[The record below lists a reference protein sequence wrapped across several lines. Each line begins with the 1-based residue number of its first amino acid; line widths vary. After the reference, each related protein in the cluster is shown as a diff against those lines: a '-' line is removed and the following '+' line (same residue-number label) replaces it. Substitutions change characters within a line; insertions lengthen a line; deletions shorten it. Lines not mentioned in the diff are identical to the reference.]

1 MADFIIGLLEIVAYV
16 VMIGGTFVFLLAF
29 FYAMNP

>member
-1 MADFIIGLLEIVAYV
+1 MMEIAAMILEIVGYV
-16 VMIGGTFVFLLAF
+16 VMIGGSFVFLLAF

>member
-1 MADFIIGLLEIVAYV
+1 MMEIAAMILEIVAYV
-16 VMIGGTFVFLLAF
+16 VMIGGSFIFLLAF

>member
-1 MADFIIGLLEIVAYV
+1 MDILFLIGEIIAYV
-16 VMIGGTFVFLLAF
+16 VMFGGVFVFLLAF

>member
-1 MADFIIGLLEIVAYV
+1 MADFIFGLLEIIAYV
-16 VMIGGTFVFLLAF
+16 VMFGGVFVFLLAF

>member
-1 MADFIIGLLEIVAYV
+1 MADFIVGLLEIVGYV